1 MARIALK
8 TFATQNG
15 FDMVSQVRANAN
27 GYLFVTLLSKTNP
40 NHIEN
45 IYFGKRFQEESGYKA
60 GQDLRANEVFVT
72 DADNAKGE
80 PRLKLTDK
88 NTSAEDTLKSMGY
101 QEI

>member
-15 FDMVSQVRANAN
+15 FDMISKVRVNAN
-27 GYLFVTLLSKTNP
+27 GYLFTTLLSKENP
-40 NHIEN
+40 QHTEN
-45 IYFGKRFQEESGYKA
+45 IYFGKRFTLEGGYKE
-60 GQDLRANEVFVT
+60 GDDLRVSELFIT
-72 DADNAKGE
+72 EADNASGE

-88 NTSAEDTLKSMGY
+88 NTSTEDTLKSMGY

>member
-8 TFATQNG
+8 AFASQNG
-15 FDMVSQVRANAN
+15 FDMVSKVRVNAN
-27 GYLFVTLLSKTNP
+27 GYLFTTLLSKENP
-40 NHIEN
+40 NHTEN
-45 IYFGKRFQEESGYKA
+45 IYFSKRFQLEGGYTE
-60 GQDLRANEVFVT
+60 GDDLKVAELFVT

>member
-8 TFATQNG
+8 AFASQNG
-15 FDMVSQVRANAN
+15 FDMVSRVRANAN

-40 NHIEN
+40 NHTEN
-45 IYFGKRFQEESGYKA
+45 IYFSKRFQEEGGYKA

-72 DADNAKGE
+72 EADNASGE
-80 PRLKLTDK
+80 ARLKLTNK

-101 QEI
+101 QEL